1 MAEQNSSS
9 QTEKSDILSAE
20 KLENSATQEKSKK
33 SPSNKIKFENLGAQ
47 NANESTKQKFEKSPA
62 QMLQKT
68 TTKIPVKSAGK
79 QSKKNMDNSATKRN
93 NSSAN
98 SQEENSSK
106 SGENSSKIGQNSFKI
121 GHNKSK
127 TAPFI
132 STEQDQEDGQ
142 SSDVALKNHRMLEN
156 ELFEK
161 TKHIESLQK
170 QLNDLKVVYESQL
183 GSSTDNEINVNVK
196 SQEDATN
203 SETEGQLFLE

>member
-33 SPSNKIKFENLGAQ
+33 SPSNKTKFENLGAQ

-68 TTKIPVKSAGK
+68 TTKIPVKKSAGK
-79 QSKKNMDNSATKRN
+79 QSKKNMDNSATTRN
-93 NSSAN
+93 NLSTNA
-98 SQEENSSK
+98 QEENSSK

-132 STEQDQEDGQ
+132 STEQENGQ
-142 SSDVALKNHRMLEN
+142 SSDVGLKNRRMLEN

-170 QLNDLKVVYESQL
+170 QLNDLKEVYESQ
-183 GSSTDNEINVNVK
+183 GSSTDNEINVNAK